1 MASSVLADLLNYVPA
16 RLTAVSYALGGR
28 TRAALRCWREQAPR
42 WKSPNAGPVMAAG
55 AGSLGLVLG
64 GAAIYHGRMEER
76 PQLGEG
82 RSAGGADIVRA
93 LCLVRG
99 SLLLWL
105 AILLAWGLARA

>member
-1 MASSVLADLLNYVPA
+1 MTRIPYRPQKAI
-16 RLTAVSYALGGR
+16 LGG
-28 TRAALRCWREQAPR
+28 AL
-42 WKSPNAGPVMAAG
+42 
-55 AGSLGLVLG
+55 LLVLG

-82 RSAGGADIVRA
+82 RPAGGADIVRA

-105 AILLAWGLARA
+105 AILLAWGLGRA